1 MRGWVDGGWGVD
13 ALVGEATRSHA
24 DLDLVV
30 VRDDRAAAEEALA
43 SVGYAVV
50 ADEAPARVV
59 LERPGGGT
67 VDVHLVEPDGGGGV
81 RQALL
86 DGSTFRYPPEA
97 LAGTG
102 AIGGLAVRCLSAEG
116 QLLTHA
122 GYEPD
127 EGDRSDIGL
136 LRDRLGLAVPP
147 PFGGARPAAA
157 TVRRAGPGD
166 ALAAA
171 VVNRRAA
178 LLAYRHIFPA
188 TAPKPTLERLWAVY
202 RQRFTAPSR
211 GLVLEEDGAV
221 VGCVAAAVDEHGD
234 GEVVGLYVDPSCW
247 RQGHAA
253 RLLAAV
259 LDDLRETGASSA
271 RLWVLED
278 NTAARAIYERRGWR
292 TDGATRVVSTGPGV
306 EGLPEVVELRYRL
319 ALEVP
324 PRSARM

>member
-1 MRGWVDGGWGVD
+1 VDGGWGVD
-13 ALVGEATRSHA
+13 ALVGEATRPHA
-24 DLDLVV
+24 DLDLVL
-30 VRDDRAAAEEALA
+30 VREDRAAAEAALS

-59 LERPGGGT
+59 LERPAGGA
-67 VDVHLVEPDGGGGV
+67 VDLHLVGLDDSGG
-81 RQALL
+81 ALQEL
-86 DGSTFRYPPEA
+86 VDGSTFRYPPGA

-102 AIGGLAVRCLSAEG
+102 VIGGVAVSCLSAEG

-127 EGDRSDIGL
+127 TGDRSDIAL
-136 LRDRLGLAVPP
+136 LRDRLGLPVPP
-147 PFGGARPAAA
+147 PFGGGGTGVAP

-188 TAPKPTLERLWAVY
+188 TAPKPTLQRLWEVY
-202 RQRFTAPSR
+202 RQRFSPPSR
-211 GLVLEEDGAV
+211 GLVLETDGAV
-221 VGCVAAAVDEHGD
+221 VGCVAATVDDGGE

-259 LDDLRETGASSA
+259 LDDLRDAGAGSA
-271 RLWVLED
+271 RLWVLEH

-319 ALEVP
+319 AL
-324 PRSARM
+324 